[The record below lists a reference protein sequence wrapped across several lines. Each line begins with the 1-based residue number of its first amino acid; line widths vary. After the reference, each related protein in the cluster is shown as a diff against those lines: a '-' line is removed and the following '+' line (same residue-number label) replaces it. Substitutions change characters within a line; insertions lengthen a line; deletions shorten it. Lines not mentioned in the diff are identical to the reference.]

1 MDTIMPEPRACWIA
15 GTPEQGETTATVTHP
30 YDGSPVADAAV
41 PGDQQVERAV
51 QAASAAVAAMRST
64 PARTRSAVLVTLA
77 ARLRDREEEITELLT
92 AECGTPITRTPA
104 EVAQAAAFCEA
115 AAETAPCGTGRA
127 HHHAAVQDHPAA
139 WVTIRP
145 APRGPVLG
153 IGSSGAPLWVAVRQ
167 AASALAAGAPIVLKP
182 AQRAPLSALLLGEL
196 LADAE
201 LPTGWF
207 SVLPAGHETTR
218 ALAADPRLPVVLSS
232 GAGSTGDRIASAAGR
247 KRVAHESG
255 GLGTAIVLSD
265 WPDLHRAAERVAAA
279 GTAPG
284 GVSSRTTQ
292 RVIVEEPVADEFVGL
307 LSEAVRQRRTG
318 SPYDDAVDVGPL
330 PDEESAAGVTDAIA
344 EATSAG
350 ARVRAGGTRDGA
362 VVEPTVLTDVG
373 AGVALWDRP
382 VTGPVLAV
390 RVAGTA
396 DEAYALACHT
406 PDGSA
411 AGVFTRDTRRALHA
425 CERID
430 AGSVIIGD
438 VSPFSGER
446 CADGT
451 AGEAG
456 VEGVR
461 AMVDTLLAERRTVFL
476 AEAGTGVG

>member
-1 MDTIMPEPRACWIA
+1 MDTIMPEPRACWVA

-51 QAASAAVAAMRST
+51 QAASAAAATMRGT
-64 PARTRSAVLVTLA
+64 PARTRSAALATLA
-77 ARLRDREEEITELLT
+77 TRLRDREEEITELIT

-115 AAETAPCGTGRA
+115 AAETAPCGTGSA
-127 HHHAAVQDHPAA
+127 HRHPAAQDRPAA
-139 WVTIRP
+139 WVTTRP

-153 IGSSGAPLWVAVRQ
+153 IGSSGAPLWVAVRH

-182 AQRAPLSALLLGEL
+182 AQRAPLSALLLGEM

-207 SVLPAGHETTR
+207 SVLPTGHEATR
-218 ALAADPRLPVVLSS
+218 ALAADPRLPVVLAS
-232 GAGSTGDRIASAAGR
+232 GAGSTGDRIAAAAGR
-247 KRVAHESG
+247 KPVTHDGG
-255 GLGTAIVLSD
+255 GLGTAVVLSD
-265 WPDLHRAAERVAAA
+265 WPDLARAAERVAAA

-284 GVSSRTTQ
+284 GVTSRATQ
-292 RVIVEEPVADEFVGL
+292 RVIVEEPVADEFVAL

-330 PDEESAAGVTDAIA
+330 PDEDAAGGVTDAIA
-344 EATSAG
+344 EATAAG
-350 ARVRAGGTRDGA
+350 ALVRAGGTRDGA
-362 VVEPTVLTDVG
+362 VVEPTVLSGVDS
-373 AGVALWDRP
+373 GVALWERP

-390 RVAGTA
+390 RVAGSA
-396 DEAYALACHT
+396 DEAYALAGHT

-430 AGSVIIGD
+430 ARSVTIGD
-438 VSPFSGER
+438 VSAFSGEL
-446 CADGT
+446 CAAGT

-456 VEGVR
+456 AEGVR
-461 AMVDTLLAERRTVFL
+461 AMVDALLADRRTVFL
-476 AEAGTGVG
+476 AEAGTELG